1 MFEHLAAH
9 PRILVT
15 GPQRAGTTI
24 ASRMIA
30 HDTGHRCVDE
40 AEFGVYDVRAWRRLL
55 ELDRVVIQCPHM
67 LKLIVDEPREDVL
80 VVLMRRALADIHAS
94 EQRIG
99 WEENYRGNSAELAPF
114 GRTLGSS
121 AEIKYAYWQGN
132 VKPPHFVELS
142 YETLR
147 DHPFYVPAA
156 RRASFGRKDT
166 GLAVTTG
173 TCSAG
178 VADQVDASLGARG
191 EQCCCTAD
199 EDHALA
205 DGWRSWLATS
215 RLLGSTDDQ
224 ILQESQQH
232 NISPQLA
239 SKELTAMGEH
249 PYYLAGE
256 QLGYRV
262 RKLEALLDAIRTV
275 SRTSRHGVGVDCRS
289 GVGESDFVELH
300 YSRNRPVVLAGLA
313 EQWPAREWTPE
324 SLAARCGTRLTTVK
338 LARGQAHQL
347 AQRMLMSAFLEA
359 ITGADVT
366 GEEYLSLDQKVLAHP
381 DNSSLLADLRPRP
394 PFLGNDADGSSTF
407 VWFGPPGMRT
417 GLHYEPVNVVLVQ
430 LLGRKH
436 VLLVSPDQ
444 TPLLYNT
451 SGVSSQV
458 DPESP
463 DTTRHPA
470 FGECRLAELTL
481 SPGDA
486 LFIPVGWWHH
496 LRSVDVNLCVSFT
509 RFTVDNDFPR
519 LRRAARETSPLGRR
533 TR

>member
-9 PRILVT
+9 RRILVT

-40 AEFGVYDVRAWRRLL
+40 AEFGVYDVRAWRELL

-67 LKLIVDEPREDVL
+67 LKLIVDEPRADVL
-80 VVLMRRALADIHAS
+80 VVLMRRALAEIHAS

-99 WEENYRGNSAELAPF
+99 WEEKYRGNSAELAPF
-114 GRTLGSS
+114 GRTDGSS
-121 AEIKYAYWQGN
+121 AELKYAYWESS

-142 YETLR
+142 FEALR
-147 DHPFYVPAA
+147 GHPFYVPAA

-166 GLAVTTG
+166 GIAAVPSTKSG
-173 TCSAG
+173 
-178 VADQVDASLGARG
+178 DATNA
-191 EQCCCTAD
+191 
-199 EDHALA
+199 DHALA
-205 DGWRSWLATS
+205 DGWRSWLATC

-224 ILQESQQH
+224 VLQESKRH
-232 NISPQLA
+232 DISPHVA
-239 SKELTAMGEH
+239 SNELTAMDRH
-249 PYYLAGE
+249 PYYLAGK

-275 SRTSRHGVGVDCRS
+275 SRTSRHGAGVDCRS
-289 GVGESDFVELH
+289 VVSESDFVELY
-300 YSRNRPVVLAGLA
+300 YSRNRPVVIAGLA
-313 EQWPAREWTPE
+313 AQWAAREWTPE
-324 SLAARCGTRLTTVK
+324 SLAARWGTRLTKVK
-338 LARGQAHQL
+338 VARGEAHHV

-359 ITGADVT
+359 ITGSDVS
-366 GEEYLSLDQKVLAHP
+366 GDEYLTIDQKVLADP
-381 DNSSLLADLRPRP
+381 NNRSLLADLQPRP
-394 PFLGNDADGSSTF
+394 PFLGDDGAGSSSF
-407 VWFGPPGMRT
+407 LWLGPAGMFT
-417 GLHYEPVNVVLVQ
+417 GLHYDTANVLLVQ
-430 LLGRKH
+430 LLGRKR

-451 SGVSSQV
+451 SGVFSQV

-463 DTTRHPA
+463 DATRHPA
-470 FGECRLAELTL
+470 FGECRVAELTL
-481 SPGDA
+481 GPGDA

-496 LRSVDVNLCVSFT
+496 LRSLDVNLSVSFT

-519 LRRAARETSPLGRR
+519 LRRAARERSPAGPANAMRGAR
-533 TR
+533 A